1 MMTLILV
8 IIGLIIFPEII
19 GLGLVIGFVVACG
32 SFFINNL
39 GLACFIF
46 YCICLMNEKHPD

>member
-1 MMTLILV
+1 MMALILV
-8 IIGLIIFPEII
+8 IIGLTIFPEII

-32 SFFINNL
+32 SFFISNL

-46 YCICLMNEKHPD
+46 YCICLMGKKHPY